1 MLPVAVATFL
11 VIRTQDGPDWDPSKP
26 MEEQTLWTEHAEYMD
41 ALTEDGFFL
50 FGGPSV
56 YPRVPFAI
64 EAADEAALRATLAR
78 DPWHETHLVVRSVE
92 PWTIRLRSPLLG
104 DRV

>member
-1 MLPVAVATFL
+1 MATFL
-11 VIRTQDGPDWDPSKP
+11 VIRTQDGPAWDPSKP
-26 MEEQTLWTEHAEYMD
+26 MEEQTLWPEHVEYMD
-41 ALTEDGFFL
+41 ALTESGFFL
-50 FGGPSV
+50 FGGPTV
-56 YPRVPFAI
+56 YPRVPFAVS
-64 EAADEAALRATLAR
+64 AGDEDELRATLAR

>member
-1 MLPVAVATFL
+1 MLPGDVATFL
-11 VIRTQDGPDWDPSKP
+11 VIRTQTGPEFDPAKP
-26 MEEQTLWTEHAEYMD
+26 LEQQTLWREHADYMD
-41 ALTEDGFFL
+41 EHTERGFFL

-56 YPRVPFAI
+56 DRRVPFAI
-64 EAADEAALRATLAR
+64 SAESEDEVRAELAR
-78 DPWHETHLVVRSVE
+78 DPWHESHLEIVSIE

>member
-1 MLPVAVATFL
+1 MATFL
-11 VIRTQDGPDWDPSKP
+11 VIRTQDGPEWDPARP
-26 MEEQTLWTEHAEYMD
+26 MEEQTLWEDHADYMD
-41 ALTEDGFFL
+41 ALTERGFFL

-56 YPRVPFAI
+56 YPRVPFAVS
-64 EAADEAALRATLAR
+64 AASEDEIRAELER
-78 DPWHETHLVVRSVE
+78 DPWHESHLVVRSIE